1 MLIYILFIP
10 IDFLP
15 LPSMHANPE
24 HSCAMCSLEQVS
36 LGFFFF
42 LTTSLGIVEVR
53 SGGKGACSDSAFI
66 ISAVYALYQ
75 LVIREINWLCAISTG
90 YTRDQLVMRSIS
102 CLSVESAV
110 FVLDFLFM
118 HRSSCLCAR
127 SSVYVLEQLFM
138 RSINWLYERST
149 GYALDKLFTR

>member
-15 LPSMHANPE
+15 LPSMHATPE

-53 SGGKGACSDSAFI
+53 SGGKGARSDSAFI
-66 ISAVYALYQ
+66 ISAVY
-75 LVIREINWLCAISTG
+75 
-90 YTRDQLVMRSIS
+90 
-102 CLSVESAV
+102 
-110 FVLDFLFM
+110 
-118 HRSSCLCAR
+118 
-127 SSVYVLEQLFM
+127 
-138 RSINWLYERST
+138 
-149 GYALDKLFTR
+149 

>member
-1 MLIYILFIP
+1 MIFSLSLACT
-10 IDFLP
+10 L
-15 LPSMHANPE
+15 HATPE

-53 SGGKGACSDSAFI
+53 SGGKGARSDSAFI

-90 YTRDQLVMRSIS
+90 YTGDQLVMRSIS

-138 RSINWLYERST
+138 CQISCL
-149 GYALDKLFTR
+149 